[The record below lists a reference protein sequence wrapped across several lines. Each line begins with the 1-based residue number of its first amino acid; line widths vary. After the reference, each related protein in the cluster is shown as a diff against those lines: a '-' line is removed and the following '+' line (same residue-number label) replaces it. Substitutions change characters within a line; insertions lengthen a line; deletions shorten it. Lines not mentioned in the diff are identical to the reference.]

1 MALFLA
7 KRLALGLLTLW
18 AVSVLVF
25 AGTELLPGDVAT
37 AILGQGATTETV
49 EALREQMG
57 LDRPALE
64 RYISWISNMLRGDL
78 GNSIATG
85 RSIGMLMEDRVY
97 NTFLLAGVTALV
109 SVPLAL
115 LLGILSVIYPEGILD
130 RSISVSSL
138 VLISLPEYFTG
149 AALILLFAVTW
160 HIFPAIVYSSQ
171 FTSFWLTMRALTLP
185 VITLTVAIL
194 AHMVRMTRA
203 AVLDV
208 LRSPYVEM
216 ALLKGVPKGRIIL
229 RHALPN
235 ALSPVINVVAINLGY
250 LVSGVVLVEAIF
262 SYPGLG
268 RLLTDA
274 VANRDLPLV
283 QGVAMVFCIVYVL
296 LNLLADILVSLTN
309 PRLRI
314 KK

>member
-1 MALFLA
+1 MAIFLT

-37 AILGQGATTETV
+37 AILGQGATPETV
-49 EALREQMG
+49 AALREQMG
-57 LDRPALE
+57 LERPAAE
-64 RYISWISNMLRGDL
+64 RYFAWIGNMIQGDM
-78 GNSIATG
+78 GQSVATG
-85 RSIGMLMEDRVY
+85 RSIGSIMQDRVY

-115 LLGILSVIYPEGILD
+115 LLGIVSVIYPEGVLD
-130 RSISVSSL
+130 RSISMSSL

-149 AALILLFAVTW
+149 VALIFGFAVTW
-160 HIFPAIVYSSQ
+160 HLFPAVVYSSQ
-171 FTSFWLTMRALTLP
+171 FTSFWQTMRALTLP

-203 AVLDV
+203 AILDV
-208 LRSPYVEM
+208 LRSAYVEM

-268 RLLTDA
+268 RLLTDS
-274 VANRDLPLV
+274 VANRDIPLV
-283 QGVAMVFCIVYVL
+283 QAVAMVFCVVYVL
-296 LNLLADILVSLTN
+296 LNLIADILVMVTN
-309 PRLRI
+309 PRLRA

>member
-1 MALFLA
+1 VALFLT

-37 AILGQGATTETV
+37 AVLGQGATPETV

-64 RYISWISNMLRGDL
+64 RYFSWIGGMVQGDM
-78 GNSIATG
+78 GQSVATG
-85 RSIGMLMEDRVY
+85 RPIGSLMEDRVY
-97 NTFLLAGVTALV
+97 NTFLLAGMTALV
-109 SVPLAL
+109 AVPLAL

-130 RSISVSSL
+130 RGISMSSL

-149 AALILLFAVTW
+149 AALILGFAVTW

-171 FTSFWLTMRALTLP
+171 FTSFWQTMRALTLP
-185 VITLTVAIL
+185 VTTLTVAIL

-203 AVLDV
+203 AILDV
-208 LRSPYVEM
+208 LRSAYVEM

-268 RLLTDA
+268 RLLTDS
-274 VANRDLPLV
+274 VANRDIPLV
-283 QGVAMVFCIVYVL
+283 QAVAMVFCVVYVL
-296 LNLLADILVSLTN
+296 LNLLADILVLVTN
-309 PRLRI
+309 PRLRA